1 MADTNS
7 TPEERARKRVNNFT
21 GLMWHIA
28 TFVIINGFLWLIVPS
43 ASFWVTISWGIGLAF
58 HIVAYFLDERGGQQR
73 RYRRYLA
80 EEREHQ
86 SEDVG

>member
-1 MADTNS
+1 MTDTNS

-28 TFVIINGFLWLIVPS
+28 TFVIINGFLWLITPK
-43 ASFWVTISWGIGLAF
+43 AAFWVTITWGIGLAF
-58 HIVAYFLDERGGQQR
+58 HIAAYLLDERGGQQR

-86 SEDVG
+86 SEDAS